1 MTSTE
6 QMILRD
12 SGVSSSV
19 RFCEVRGFQV
29 ILHCSVDHVGTPG
42 IISPGDVPRESRT
55 LVIVVSLLFF
65 LDRFQAQ
72 RSLGKI
78 DKGSIEK
85 VVGRFRWLHAV
96 LFARKLCEACFYI
109 VE

>member
-55 LVIVVSLLFF
+55 LVIVVSLFF
-65 LDRFQAQ
+65 SGSLSGTAFVGKDRQ
-72 RSLGKI
+72 RIDRESCGKI
-78 DKGSIEK
+78 
-85 VVGRFRWLHAV
+85 
-96 LFARKLCEACFYI
+96 
-109 VE
+109 